1 MASEIIAILEPVLGE
16 ELARDIVAHRKGLKC
31 PLTPRGARS
40 LLKQYELTGRP
51 VEAAE
56 EHLNRGW
63 QGFKAEWMTRPQRFQ
78 DERNPTPKTSANYGN
93 PANESTVI
101 PKPMSEEDRIRR
113 SELAAKARAVV
124 GSAKLQ
130 GVG

>member
-1 MASEIIAILEPVLGE
+1 MKDLLEILEPVLGD
-16 ELARDIVAHRKGLKC
+16 ELARDIIQHRKGLRC

-78 DERNPTPKTSANYGN
+78 DERNPTPRRAANYGN
-93 PANESTVI
+93 PVNENPV
-101 PKPMSEEDRIRR
+101 PKPMSEEERAHRAEI
-113 SELAAKARAVV
+113 AAKARAVV
-124 GSAKLQ
+124 AGVKLQ
-130 GVG
+130 GA

>member
-1 MASEIIAILEPVLGE
+1 MKDLLEILEPVLGD
-16 ELARDIVAHRKGLKC
+16 ELARDIIAHRKGLKC

-78 DERNPTPKTSANYGN
+78 DERNPTPRSSANYGN
-93 PANESTVI
+93 PGNENPV
-101 PKPMSEEDRIRR
+101 PKPVSEEERARR
-113 SELAAKARAVV
+113 AELAARARQLVA
-124 GSAKLQ
+124 
-130 GVG
+130 GVKMGA

>member
-1 MASEIIAILEPVLGE
+1 MNELLEILSPILGD
-16 ELARDIVAHRKGLKC
+16 ELARDIIAHRRGLKC

-63 QGFKAEWMTRPQRFQ
+63 QGFKADWMTRPQRFQ
-78 DERNPTPKTSANYGN
+78 DERNPTPRSAANYGN
-93 PANESTVI
+93 PVNENPV
-101 PKPMSEEDRIRR
+101 PKPMTEEDRARR
-113 SELAAKARAVV
+113 SELAAQARALV
-124 GSAKLQ
+124 GGIKMQ
-130 GVG
+130 GAS

>member
-1 MASEIIAILEPVLGE
+1 MNELLEILEPVLGD
-16 ELARDIVAHRKGLKC
+16 ELARDVIAHRKGLKC

-63 QGFKAEWMTRPQRFQ
+63 QGFKAEWMTKPQRYQ
-78 DERNPTPKTSANYGN
+78 DERNPT
-93 PANESTVI
+93 
-101 PKPMSEEDRIRR
+101 RR
-113 SELAAKARAVV
+113 SNDMADFAADLMGRYDDRQSV
-124 GSAKLQ
+124 LTRNH
-130 GVG
+130 

>member
-1 MASEIIAILEPVLGE
+1 MANEIISILEPVLGE
-16 ELARDIVAHRKGLKC
+16 ELARDIIAHRKGLKC

-78 DERNPTPKTSANYGN
+78 DERNPTPKVSANYGN
-93 PANESTVI
+93 PTNANEPITAPVQLCD
-101 PKPMSEEDRIRR
+101 EERERR
-113 SELAAKARAVV
+113 AIMAQKARQLLRGQVA
-124 GSAKLQ
+124 
-130 GVG
+130 

>member
-1 MASEIIAILEPVLGE
+1 MANEIISILEPVLGE
-16 ELARDIVAHRKGLKC
+16 ELARDIIAHRKGLKC

-78 DERNPTPKTSANYGN
+78 DERNPVPRSSANYGN
-93 PANESTVI
+93 PEPVRPPE
-101 PKPMSEEDRIRR
+101 PKSEEAKERVRQLR
-113 SELAAKARAVV
+113 EMVGVAAAKMTT
-124 GSAKLQ
+124 
-130 GVG
+130 